1 MLRFMHFFFNSR
13 GSAVKKFAFGAAV
26 LGLASVVAAD
36 LMAHLV
42 QKGAL
47 PTIVFI
53 PSDQSFKPLANT
65 DPTSEPNS
73 LLTKVVRSVGI
84 DMSATGA
91 IPSSTPASSCDD
103 ASQTVLVTR
112 SIGIEG
118 TTTTPITGP
127 EPLCN
132 QSHK

>member
-1 MLRFMHFFFNSR
+1 M
-13 GSAVKKFAFGAAV
+13 KKFAFSAAV

-53 PSDQSFKPLANT
+53 PSDQSLMRLANT
-65 DPTSEPNS
+65 DRTGEPNS
-73 LLTKVVRSVGI
+73 RVTKVLRSMGI
-84 DMSATGA
+84 DMSATGN
-91 IPSSTPASSCDD
+91 IPSSTPASPCDD
-103 ASQTVLVTR
+103 TSQTVLVTR

-118 TTTTPITGP
+118 TTTIPMATPGP
-127 EPLCN
+127 PCN
-132 QSHK
+132 